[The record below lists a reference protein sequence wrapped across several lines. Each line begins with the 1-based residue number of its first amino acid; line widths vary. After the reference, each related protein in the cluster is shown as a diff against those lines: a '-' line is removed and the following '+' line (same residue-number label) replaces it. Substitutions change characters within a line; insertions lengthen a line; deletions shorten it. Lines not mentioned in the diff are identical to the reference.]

1 MYYDDDDYRD
11 SHINNEDEH
20 VPDADGCLGQ
30 FLTICFVLILIYS
43 LLESIHA
50 I

>member
-11 SHINNEDEH
+11 SYSNNENEH
-20 VPDADGCLGQ
+20 VTDVDGCLGQ
-30 FLTICFVLILIYS
+30 FFAICFVLILIYS
-43 LLESIHA
+43 FLESIHA

>member
-11 SHINNEDEH
+11 SYSNNENEH
-20 VPDADGCLGQ
+20 VTDVDGCLGQ
-30 FLTICFVLILIYS
+30 FLALILIYS
-43 LLESIHA
+43 FLESVHA

>member
-11 SHINNEDEH
+11 SHINN
-20 VPDADGCLGQ
+20 PDADGCLGQ
-30 FLTICFVLILIYS
+30 FLAICFVLILIYS